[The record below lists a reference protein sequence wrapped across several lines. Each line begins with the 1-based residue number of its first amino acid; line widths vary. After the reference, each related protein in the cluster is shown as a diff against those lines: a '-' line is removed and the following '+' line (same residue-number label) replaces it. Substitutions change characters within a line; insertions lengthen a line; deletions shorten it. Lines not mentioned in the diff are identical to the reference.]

1 MIANQVLPIAEHWRG
16 RLDNLISKSH
26 TDYID
31 VNQSVDWSVPVDRTR
46 FPKRQDHCWVYGTT
60 HWQRMNDAQRLEM
73 AWEETARDIS
83 MFIWLEQA
91 LPLLY
96 LSYVA
101 KYGRQL
107 DPAVREYLMLFSKE
121 EIVHTLM
128 FRRYMASANLTLF
141 GPPDGLQEF
150 FSDTLRGM
158 DPALGVIATLLLE
171 NVAEQGAVLGTIGDG
186 NDALTRTIALTHHH
200 EEARHLAFGR
210 WIAESHLKQHGRS
223 AADTMR
229 PILETYMSR
238 LVRQYTFNTEIIGRL
253 SFDLGVSA
261 EDEDAVLQLR
271 KSGNNRKI
279 NEERYGGM
287 LAWLKKWS
295 LVSPDYEWL

>member
-1 MIANQVLPIAEHWRG
+1 MIETQVLPIADHWRD
-16 RLDNLISKSH
+16 RLQNLIHKSH

-31 VNQSVDWSVPVDRTR
+31 VNDSVDWSVPVDRAR
-46 FPKRQDHCWVYGTT
+46 FPKRQDHCWAYGTSY
-60 HWQRMNDAQRLEM
+60 WDRMNADQRLEM
-73 AWEETARDIS
+73 AWEENARDIS

-101 KYGRQL
+101 KYGRAL

-141 GPPDGLQEF
+141 GPPEGLQEF

-171 NVAEQGAVLGTIGDG
+171 NVAEQGAVLGTEGAE
-186 NDALTRTIALTHHH
+186 NDVLTRTIALTHHH

-210 WIAESHLKQHGRS
+210 WIAESHLKKHGRG

-253 SFDLGVSA
+253 SFDLGVSVTD
-261 EDEDAVLQLR
+261 DEAISKLR
-271 KSGNNRKI
+271 KSENNRRI
-279 NEERYGGM
+279 NHERYGGM